1 MPDEFQTEE
10 QFEPEQRMV
19 IKDLDTLKAISDP
32 LRLQI
37 VEHMLAGARTVKQLA
52 QELNTTPTKL
62 YYHINML
69 EQYGL
74 IKVTGTRV
82 VSGIIE
88 KQYHVA
94 AYSIDIDKS
103 LLSPSLSGGQSYEN
117 VDRLFTAVF
126 DSVRRDIR
134 DGVDAGVIDLSKANQ
149 TEPGQRTFLML
160 RTMNKM
166 PVDKAKEFV
175 SRFED
180 LMKEFNNCES
190 PDAEDNKVY
199 GLVVSF
205 YPTNLKSLP
214 TLPKQKEQKGE

>member
-94 AYSIDIDKS
+94 AYSIDIESRCS
-103 LLSPSLSGGQSYEN
+103 LLPCPVGNRTKTWTGCSQQCS
-117 VDRLFTAVF
+117 TA
-126 DSVRRDIR
+126 S
-134 DGVDAGVIDLSKANQ
+134 
-149 TEPGQRTFLML
+149 
-160 RTMNKM
+160 
-166 PVDKAKEFV
+166 
-175 SRFED
+175 
-180 LMKEFNNCES
+180 
-190 PDAEDNKVY
+190 
-199 GLVVSF
+199 
-205 YPTNLKSLP
+205 
-214 TLPKQKEQKGE
+214 